1 MLYRSQPKAS
11 LFLGA
16 SFFVLAASAAP
27 VMAQETAQ
35 AETESVIVTG
45 TRVTGM
51 TAADSA
57 APITVLGSDALTHVG
72 QPNLIQSLS
81 QTLPSFEA
89 EGRGGDTGQLTLSA
103 RLRGISPND
112 TLVLVNGK
120 RRHSTANLHVLAG
133 AFQGAAT
140 TDLDLIPTNAID
152 HIEVLEDG
160 AAAQYG
166 TDAIAGV
173 VNIILKHNNTGGM
186 FEATGGQYYQGD
198 GNTYDF
204 SGNIG
209 FDLDGK
215 GFLTISGE
223 KRFKGFSTRGGSDP
237 RVADINGNVLPGLP
251 YNAAAIPGFPR
262 PGYGDGDP
270 ESQLTTVFYNSEY
283 DILPNLT
290 LYSFGSYGRRIAK
303 AWEGY
308 RTPNQAGFTALQS
321 SNQQYLA
328 PGSANPGCGTGITPA
343 SGLNACYQTNPS
355 GSYTTPGEI
364 IFSTVG
370 FKPQETLAEDD
381 FSYTFGGRGEI
392 EGWNWDLSGTY
403 GKDIDRIGTANSV
416 NTSLFVDTHTTP
428 LNFYDGAFVASELTG
443 NLDVTKNFNVGLA
456 TPLSIAAGFEGR
468 ENTYAI
474 NPGDPASY
482 YKVGAASF
490 PGYGPV
496 SVLAHSR
503 KNYAEYVDFAVSPIE
518 DLQIDIAGRHEYY
531 TDFGDAKVG
540 KITARYDLSP
550 AFAVRG
556 TLATGFR
563 APTLPEEYYTQTN
576 VAPTSATVT
585 LGPNSPGARAEGIT
599 PLGPESSVNYSIGFV
614 AHLWDNF
621 SATVDGYSIA
631 IGNRIVGTGTAPCK
645 SNGVIVSTVVCNALT
660 ANGNVL
666 DPGVVS
672 TGTSVFV
679 NGVSTLTHGVDIT
692 ANYNSDFEDWGTVN
706 WTAAA
711 NWGET
716 SISRTA
722 PNPAALAGIT
732 LQTPIS
738 IANLTS
744 LAPKFKFILG
754 GLWNLDAWTINLKE
768 EIYGPTVGYTTP
780 GSGGTAA
787 FPVFFVVNGA
797 NYYQIKTP
805 TAGITDLDISYAFT
819 EHVSFTVGASNLFD
833 QRPPVMPLQTS
844 GQPLDSGTQFSQP
857 FSQSPYGI
865 DGGFYFGRVSFNW

>member
-1 MLYRSQPKAS
+1 MSYRSKPKAS

-16 SFFVLAASAAP
+16 SFFVLAASVVP
-27 VMAQETAQ
+27 VMAQEIAQ
-35 AETESVIVTG
+35 AQESVIVTG

-51 TAADSA
+51 SAADSA
-57 APITVLGSDALTHVG
+57 APITVLGSDALTHVA

-89 EGRGGDTGQLTLSA
+89 ESRGGDTGALTLSA

-112 TLVLVNGK
+112 TLVLVDGK
-120 RRHSTANLHVLAG
+120 RRHSTGNLHVLGG

-152 HIEVLEDG
+152 HIEVLQDG

-173 VNIILKHNNTGGM
+173 VNIILKHNSTGGM
-186 FEATGGQYYQGD
+186 LGATGGQYYQGD

-204 SGNIG
+204 SGNVG
-209 FDLDGK
+209 FDLGGK
-215 GFLTISGE
+215 GFLSISGE
-223 KRFKGFSTRGGSDP
+223 KRFRGFSTRGGPDP
-237 RVADINGNVLPGLP
+237 RVADINGNVLPGLA
-251 YNAAAIPGFPR
+251 YDATAIPGFPR
-262 PGYGDGDP
+262 PGYGFGDP

-283 DILPNLT
+283 EIMPNLT
-290 LYSFGSYGRRIAK
+290 LYSFGSYGRRDAK

-308 RTPNQAGFTALQS
+308 RTPDQSGFIALKF
-321 SNQQYLA
+321 SNQQFLA

-343 SGLNACYQTNPS
+343 TGLNACYQQNP
-355 GSYTTPGEI
+355 GGTYTTPGEV

-381 FSYTFGGRGEI
+381 FSYTFGGKGEI

-403 GKDIDRIGTANSV
+403 GKDVDKIGTANSV
-416 NTSLFVDTHTTP
+416 NSSLFVDTHTSP
-428 LNFYDGAFVASELTG
+428 LNFYDGSFIASELTA
-443 NLDVTKNFNVGLA
+443 NLDVTKNFDVGLA
-456 TPLSIAAGFEGR
+456 SPLSVAAGFEGR

-474 NPGDPASY
+474 TQGDPASF

-503 KNYAEYVDFAVSPIE
+503 KNYAAYFDLAVLPIK
-518 DLQIDIAGRHEYY
+518 DLQIDLAGRFEHY
-531 TDFGDAKVG
+531 TDFGDAHVG
-540 KITARYDLSP
+540 KITARYDLTP
-550 AFAVRG
+550 EFAVRG
-556 TLATGFR
+556 TVATGFR

-585 LGPNSPGARAEGIT
+585 LGPNSPGAKAEGIT

-621 SATVDGYSIA
+621 SATVDAYSIA

-645 SNGVIVSTVVCNALT
+645 SNGVVVSTVVCNALV

-666 DPGVVS
+666 DPSVVS

-679 NGVSTLTHGVDIT
+679 NGVSTLTHGVDVT
-692 ANYNSDFEDWGTVN
+692 ANYLSDFGDWGAVD
-706 WTAAA
+706 WSGAA

-722 PNPAALAGIT
+722 PNPAALAGIA
-732 LQTPIS
+732 LQTPTS

-744 LAPKFKFILG
+744 LAPKFKFIFG
-754 GLWNLDAWTINLKE
+754 GLWSLDALTINVKE
-768 EIYGPTVGYTTP
+768 EIYGPTRGYTTP
-780 GSGGTAA
+780 GSGRTAS

-805 TAGITDLDISYAFT
+805 TTFLTDLDISYAFT
-819 EHVSFTVGASNLFD
+819 EHVSMTVGAANLTN
-833 QRPPVMPLQTS
+833 QSPPVQGLQTN
-844 GQPLDSGTQFSQP
+844 GQPLDSGTQYSQP
-857 FSQSPYGI
+857 RSQSPYGI
-865 DGGFYFGRVSFNW
+865 NGGFYFGRVVFNW

>member
-1 MLYRSQPKAS
+1 MSYRSKRKAS
-11 LFLGA
+11 FFLGA
-16 SFFVLAASAAP
+16 SFFVLAASSAP

-35 AETESVIVTG
+35 AQESIIVTG
-45 TRVTGM
+45 TRVSGM
-51 TAADSA
+51 SAADSA
-57 APITVLGSDALTHVG
+57 APVTVLGSDALTHVG

-89 EGRGGDTGQLTLSA
+89 ESRGGDTGALTLSA

-120 RRHSTANLHVLAG
+120 RRHSTGNLHVLAG

-152 HIEVLEDG
+152 HIEVLQDG

-173 VNIILKHNNTGGM
+173 VNIILKRNNNGGM
-186 FEATGGQYYQGD
+186 FGATGGQYFQGD
-198 GNTYDF
+198 GDTYDF
-204 SGNIG
+204 HGNIG
-209 FDLDGK
+209 FDLGGK
-215 GFLTISGE
+215 GFLSISGE
-223 KRFKGFSTRGGSDP
+223 KRFRGFSTRGGPDP

-251 YNAAAIPGFPR
+251 YDATKIPGFPR
-262 PGYGDGDP
+262 PGYGYGDP
-270 ESQLTTVFYNSEY
+270 ESQLTTVFYNAEY
-283 DILPNLT
+283 DILPKLT
-290 LYSFGSYGRRIAK
+290 LYSFGSYGRRLAK

-308 RTPNQAGFTALQS
+308 RNPDQSGFIALQF
-321 SNQQYLA
+321 SNQQFLP
-328 PGSANPGCGTGITPA
+328 PGSPNPGCGNGITPA
-343 SGLNACYQTNPS
+343 SGANACYQKNPS
-355 GSYTTPGEI
+355 GTYTTPGEV

-381 FSYTFGGRGEI
+381 YSYTFGAKGEI
-392 EGWNWDLSGTY
+392 DGWNWDLAGTY
-403 GKDIDRIGTANSV
+403 GKDVDKIGTALSANS
-416 NTSLFVDTHTTP
+416 SLFIDTHTTP
-428 LNFYDGAFVASELTG
+428 LNFYDGSFIASELTG
-443 NLDVTKNFNVGLA
+443 NLDVTKNFEVGLA
-456 TPLSIAAGFEGR
+456 SPLSAAVGFEGR

-474 NPGDPASY
+474 TQGDPASF

-496 SVLAHSR
+496 SVQAHSR
-503 KNYAEYVDFAVSPIE
+503 KNYAAYIDLAVWPMK
-518 DLQIDIAGRHEYY
+518 DLQVDVAGRFEHY
-531 TDFGDAKVG
+531 TDFGDAHVG
-540 KITARYDLSP
+540 KITARYDITP
-550 AFAVRG
+550 EFAVRG

-563 APTLPEEYYTQTN
+563 APTLPEEHYTQTN

-585 LGPNSPGARAEGIT
+585 LGPNSPGAQAEGIP
-599 PLGPESSVNYSIGFV
+599 PLGPESSVNYSIGIV

-621 SATVDGYSIA
+621 SLTVDGYSIA

-645 SNGVIVSTVVCNALT
+645 SNNVIVSQVVCNALI

-672 TGTSVFV
+672 TGTTVFV

-692 ANYNSDFEDWGTVN
+692 ANYLSDFGDWGSVN
-706 WTAAA
+706 WTGAA

-722 PNPAALAGIT
+722 PNPPPLAGIT
-732 LQTPIS
+732 LQTPTS

-744 LAPKFKFILG
+744 LAPKFKFIFG
-754 GLWNLDAWTINLKE
+754 GLWSMDAWTVNLKE

-780 GSGGTAA
+780 GSGRTASL
-787 FPVFFVVNGA
+787 PR
-797 NYYQIKTP
+797 
-805 TAGITDLDISYAFT
+805 S
-819 EHVSFTVGASNLFD
+819 EERRVG
-833 QRPPVMPLQTS
+833 
-844 GQPLDSGTQFSQP
+844 
-857 FSQSPYGI
+857 
-865 DGGFYFGRVSFNW
+865 